1 MSTILDQFGKPI
13 DSGTLREAQTAD
25 TAWLQR
31 EFENH
36 PSRGLTPARLHNILV
51 QAEQGD
57 WLGQLDLADDL
68 EERDGHAYAELS
80 KRKGAI
86 SMLDWDLAEPDAA
99 TAAEKKV
106 TAQLRE
112 WMKSLPDFE
121 DVLFAMM
128 DGVLKGFANHEMVW
142 KLEDG
147 VLLPE
152 ITFRPQRWFTL
163 DAKRDGLLLRSH
175 TKTTEAGDGLPS
187 KMGEPLRP
195 FAWLSHIPRSRNGYL
210 ARSSLVRVLCW
221 PYLFK
226 AFSVRDLAEFLE
238 IYGLPLRLGQ
248 YPAGASNEEKRTLL
262 RAVTE
267 IGHNAAGII
276 PQGMKIDFQNAAAG
290 THVPFMSMID
300 YMDGVESKAI
310 LGQTLTSG
318 EGKSGTQALGTVHEG
333 VRMDIRAAD
342 ARQVEGTIS
351 RQLLYPLAALNIPG
365 VDLKRLPRF
374 SLDFGEAEDLVAYS
388 DALPKLAN
396 AGMQIP
402 RKWAHDKL
410 RIPEPMDGEEVLNAA
425 PPPAP
430 FGAAPGGVEQ
440 QPKPG
445 EKKPAPKP
453 PAAPAPAAPKDK
465 AALATALNIAPA
477 PRDALDAVIDEALSE
492 WRPLLE
498 PMVEPLLAAMQRA
511 IANGQTLEEFRA
523 QLPGLVGGLDSGPLA
538 ERQARAAFTARLAGE
553 ADLDLDNNGG

>member
-13 DSGTLREAQTAD
+13 DIGTLREPQTAD

-36 PSRGLTPARLHNILV
+36 PSRGLTPARLHSILV

-68 EERDGHAYAELS
+68 EERDGHAFSELS

-106 TAQLRE
+106 TAQMRE
-112 WMKSLPDFE
+112 WMKELPEFE

-128 DGVLKGFANHEMVW
+128 DGVLKGFSNHEMEW
-142 KLEDG
+142 ALEDG
-147 VLLPE
+147 ALLPTL
-152 ITFRPQRWFTL
+152 TFRPQRWFTL
-163 DAKRDGLLLRSH
+163 DAKRQDLLLRSQS
-175 TKTTEAGDGLPS
+175 KSTESTDGLPS

-248 YPAGASNEEKRTLL
+248 YPAGASDQEKRTLL

-290 THVPFMSMID
+290 THVPFMSMIE

-342 ARQVEGTIS
+342 ARQMEGTIS

-396 AGMQIP
+396 AGMRIP

-430 FGAAPGGVEQ
+430 FGGGPGAPGAAD
-440 QPKPG
+440 PLAKPG
-445 EKKPAPKP
+445 DKKPAPKP
-453 PAAPAPAAPKDK
+453 PVPPAPKDK
-465 AALATALNIAPA
+465 TALAAQLPAAPT
-477 PRDALDAVIDEALSE
+477 PRDALDDVTDEALAD
-492 WRPLLE
+492 WLPLLD
-498 PMVEPLLAAMQRA
+498 PLVQPLLTELDKAVAA
-511 IANGQTLEEFRA
+511 GESLEAFRA
-523 QLPGLVGGLDSGPLA
+523 RLPELMSRMDGAPMA
-538 ERQARAAFTARLAGE
+538 ERLARAAFVAHLAGE
-553 ADLDLDNNGG
+553 ADLDI